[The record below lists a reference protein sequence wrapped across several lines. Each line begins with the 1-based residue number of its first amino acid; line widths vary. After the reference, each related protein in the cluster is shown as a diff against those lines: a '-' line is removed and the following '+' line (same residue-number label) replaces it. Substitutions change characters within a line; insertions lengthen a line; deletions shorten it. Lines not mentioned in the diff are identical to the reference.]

1 MEDQNEQNQGNS
13 PEFKRS
19 NKSAMERGMNVKNKA
34 ENTKKL
40 WDKVKGMKAFAPL
53 ATVMGYI
60 AVALIIIFLVVG
72 FVGFFITMPGL
83 FFNKFIQFCQGFFE
97 DMIGQELIQIGGDEV
112 IDLANYI
119 EDLGYDLEAFG
130 FATGNSITRES
141 SSSDDENKGGRRG
154 KITGIDLSGTGESSY
169 NVAIYTMSFA
179 LSEYKR
185 LESSGG
191 AVVYPVGVLSSTNI
205 VKTTKNENGR
215 TDYYKAWDSSKN
227 DIDFFDSNG
236 NAIKYKIIFN
246 SSGSPEFVRAS
257 SSDTDTYTYD
267 DLISGKTINGYTV
280 QVDGISVN
288 DYKRLYNNNK
298 LNSNYTLKNQATYI
312 NEYNNFMVENDI
324 TTGNDSEMW
333 STKIAMSRLLGVT
346 VADGQS
352 LQNTAKSYVIYMNTE
367 HPGMTLGEYLVS
379 KITDDNQF
387 DKENLFGHMSSAST
401 ENIGE
406 SYVDAMIDEATNK
419 NQNLYAYILANERT
433 YSAQNIRVE
442 GWTNLLDFAFPFS
455 GLGEWARQYLDS
467 EKVTKLNFPANYGM
481 LIFPTGSPSALNE
494 DFEVEIDR
502 QSNTMVIKTTRNTGF
517 FEWTTDQ
524 VKWNMSGWT
533 SRYGKPVELSLALH
547 LSTMAPDFV
556 YDFCMHDN
564 LQTRVNIA
572 VNPVTYHIDY
582 TYRTSAGTELTK
594 EEIIAKAETL
604 EDSIPFIDIDAKLFT
619 KDICI
624 GTYNV
629 NGDRNYGSVENPEW
643 IYKNGQDTGEQNLFN
658 VDISKQSQ
666 DDLDADRDLDIR
678 TLQYYPIGILNN
690 TSIITMTN
698 MSLKKGSSDYY
709 FGNGTATIRYYKA
722 VDKSGNPISI
732 YDNNGNYINYSI
744 KFKSGSYGYRE
755 PYFEETTDSSNGNI
769 FQKMIENE
777 VGYSEDK
784 VNYEKKYM
792 NDEYFMTNSVC
803 YDLESGN
810 IIDSLDDITDS
821 YKNYEI
827 ISLNV
832 MSLND
837 LQLYFNRIRNDKVHY
852 NDNEAEVDW
861 SRDPRLNYNARD
873 LRNNCR
879 TDKSLTF
886 EEMIFSGNYQYCMS
900 GGWRTVVDRQNLFA
914 CADRYLLT
922 IKAYDKLINEI
933 ITKESDQNA
942 EEYLNQ
948 ESVNDYT
955 ARGHYLGIC
964 MRYGLDFNLVL
975 KSKISEWNTDNLDL
989 YTYNFNSLKKQSE
1002 LDENEKNY
1010 KHNSAD
1016 VWDDLRKMSK
1026 KESDTFSGYD
1036 FRNFID
1042 EFGQW
1047 ITGEVTPII
1056 AEKDEEGY
1064 DALLHAQL
1072 YVLLSGSIREFL
1084 DTNGMTINEL
1094 LTVNDILSRAADD
1107 VTTYQPYITSVTNH
1121 WYRDLDFMEA
1131 RAYDITNVSRGSEY
1145 QYNPTGEAAETDLS
1159 SLGRRNMV

>member
-19 NKSAMERGMNVKNKA
+19 NKSAMERGMDVKNKA

-169 NVAIYTMSFA
+169 NDAIYTMSFA

-185 LESSGG
+185 LETTGG

-298 LNSNYTLKNQATYI
+298 LNSNYTLKNQAAYI
-312 NEYNNFMVENDI
+312 NEYNSFMVANDI

-387 DKENLFGHMSSAST
+387 DKENLFGHMSRAST

-406 SYVDAMIDEATNK
+406 TYVDAMIDEATNK

-433 YSAQNIRVE
+433 YSVQNVRPE
-442 GWTNLLDFAFPFS
+442 GWTS
-455 GLGEWARQYLDS
+455 GLTFALPLGNIIRNGLSWFDS
-467 EKVTKLNFPANYGM
+467 EKVAKLNFPQNYGM
-481 LIFPTGSPSALNE
+481 IIFPDGSSSK
-494 DFEVEIDR
+494 FEVEIDR
-502 QSNTMVIKTTRNTGF
+502 QSNTMIIKTKRGNF
-517 FEWTTDQ
+517 FEEAVETLTGIRFSYTVDQ
-524 VKWNMSGWT
+524 VKWNMTGWT
-533 SRYGKPVELSLALH
+533 SRYGKPVELSLALHLSRYGKPVELSLALH

-556 YDFCMHDN
+556 YDFCMNKD
-564 LQTRVNIA
+564 LQTEVHLKVKEVKYA
-572 VNPVTYHIDY
+572 VTYEY
-582 TYRTSAGTELTK
+582 ETSNNKRVSKNEIETQVDKFK
-594 EEIIAKAETL
+594 ESIHFVN
-604 EDSIPFIDIDAKLFT
+604 ED
-619 KDICI
+619 
-624 GTYNV
+624 
-629 NGDRNYGSVENPEW
+629 GD
-643 IYKNGQDTGEQNLFN
+643 LFN
-658 VDISKQSQ
+658 EDVYIGGHNIYSTDDYQLEHEKYWKYSGKPFSLDLSQ
-666 DDLDADRDLDIR
+666 VTDNNYRGNEHIGDYDDRAIE
-678 TLQYYPIGILNN
+678 YYPIGVLNDTN
-690 TSIITMTN
+690 IISVTSRDYDGN
-698 MSLKKGSSDYY
+698 WLKMRKEDTSVKKKKKIY
-709 FGNGTATIRYYKA
+709 FQCDNVYVRYYKM
-722 VDKSGNPISI
+722 VDEEGNPIPVFK
-732 YDNNGNYINYSI
+732 DNGDFYNYAI
-744 KFKSGSYGYRE
+744 KFKEDGQ
-755 PYFEETTDSSNGNI
+755 PYFEESSNPEDDI
-769 FQKMIENE
+769 IRRMILNDKPTNE
-777 VGYSEDK
+777 CLKEAASDSTA
-784 VNYEKKYM
+784 
-792 NDEYFMTNSVC
+792 YFLYNSVW
-803 YDLESGN
+803 YDQDINTDIFTIKTSPKEFNTINIGKVISFNLMSLRDLKHFFNYVNNHESDYSIVGKGLN
-810 IIDSLDDITDS
+810 TVYSYSQLIFNGHSWSPTQDKGKINKFASAER
-821 YKNYEI
+821 YKNT
-827 ISLNV
+827 LN
-832 MSLND
+832 
-837 LQLYFNRIRNDKVHY
+837 
-852 NDNEAEVDW
+852 
-861 SRDPRLNYNARD
+861 
-873 LRNNCR
+873 
-879 TDKSLTF
+879 
-886 EEMIFSGNYQYCMS
+886 
-900 GGWRTVVDRQNLFA
+900 
-914 CADRYLLT
+914 
-922 IKAYDKLINEI
+922 AYDEFIKEI
-933 ITKESDQNA
+933 TSKESREDA
-942 EEYLNQ
+942 DAYVEE
-948 ESVNDYT
+948 EKDR

-964 MRYGLDFNLVL
+964 KKYGIDFKRIQV
-975 KSKISEWNTDNLDL
+975 
-989 YTYNFNSLKKQSE
+989 
-1002 LDENEKNY
+1002 
-1010 KHNSAD
+1010 
-1016 VWDDLRKMSK
+1016 
-1026 KESDTFSGYD
+1026 G
-1036 FRNFID
+1036 
-1042 EFGQW
+1042 
-1047 ITGEVTPII
+1047 
-1056 AEKDEEGY
+1056 
-1064 DALLHAQL
+1064 
-1072 YVLLSGSIREFL
+1072 
-1084 DTNGMTINEL
+1084 
-1094 LTVNDILSRAADD
+1094 
-1107 VTTYQPYITSVTNH
+1107 
-1121 WYRDLDFMEA
+1121 
-1131 RAYDITNVSRGSEY
+1131 
-1145 QYNPTGEAAETDLS
+1145 
-1159 SLGRRNMV
+1159 